1 MTGTAPRAGEALRP
15 AEGPADPP
23 SSRPRTGV
31 LGGEVLA
38 FRLAPGQGVQ
48 RIPLP
53 RNDSIALGPGAV
65 LHWAFYADGPA
76 AAVAPHAALAVTVD
90 VVFDDGTRLS
100 DDAEV
105 RDRYG
110 FALGAQ
116 AQFDAAWA
124 MPEQW
129 NADSVALGAYVGRG
143 GQVEVVLGAPSLAEP
158 DAAAPGAPV
167 PGAPAPAADGAGGE
181 VTGFVEVRIEEAPAR
196 PGADPSPAERVDT
209 RRGSHAGPRFSR
221 GNTIPI
227 TAAPHGFCFLTPAT
241 DAGDAR
247 WPYRPSLHDDPDEA
261 GVGVRRLE
269 AVQFSHQP
277 SPWIGDHGILQL
289 MPFTG
294 EPHSDRAA
302 RRRGIVPGTER
313 ARPHVYTAE
322 LADRI
327 RLEVTA
333 TDHGGAFRV
342 AAEDPDSV
350 VGFVLD
356 QIGAEGRLTFSADG
370 TAFTGWVPEGE
381 AGWGNPPRTYFAG
394 RVVPRSDAEGSGPD
408 AGPRARRSV
417 ASGPLADAGHERVAG
432 YVAGRGAIEV
442 RIGLSYLSIAQ
453 AERTLALEL
462 PDTVSF
468 DALRDALQARWDELL
483 GAARIPPLPADAHAG
498 RALAHEEDAAR
509 IASALYRLHLY
520 PCRMDENTGTAER
533 PVPRYADAT
542 APAAPHGEDET
553 GAVVRD
559 GAAFVT
565 NGYWDTY
572 RTAWPMLGML
582 DPAGT
587 GAMLDGLLRQWRDG
601 GWMARWSAPGYVD
614 CMVGTSSD
622 QIFADA
628 ARRGLPFAAAD
639 AFESAWRNASEPS
652 ADPRCGRKG
661 IGAGRFLGWIPSSV
675 HEGMSWSIENAISD
689 AGVARLAEALAA
701 DPDADPSARARWRA
715 FARSFRNRALSYR
728 ALFDPASGFFRGRD
742 GSGSFSAGPFDPRV
756 WGGDYVETNAW
767 GMSVSP
773 VHDGAGLAALH
784 GGPAG
789 LRAHLDRLLA
799 EPETADPASG
809 GTYGTVIHEQRE
821 ARALRSGMCAISNQP
836 AHHIPWM
843 HVFGDEPWRAGATAH
858 ALARRLFTGA
868 MIAQGF
874 PGDEDNG
881 EMSAW
886 WLWAALG
893 LYPLELGAGVLRIG
907 APLLDDVTVRRAD
920 GRTLRIRARRESPD
934 AALLVEV
941 RLDGTLLER
950 PLLDVRVLDRRADAV
965 LDVVLTADPA
975 RAAGS
980 PLWQPRGSS
989 ADAGARSGV
998 AASRN
1003 AANHAVLGAPGWRA
1017 DLTGPVEVPGAE
1029 RAGSPGAPFGPD
1041 DAAALFADGADAAV
1055 PLAAGEA
1062 VGWRFAAPTTV
1073 TDVTL
1078 TAVTTTPADALVWER
1093 SADGGTWIPVATTHR
1108 EELPADRT
1116 VPFTFAASVA
1126 TVMLRVRAVS
1136 PVVLRQIELF
1146 DLGDPAVDVREDPQP
1161 AR

>member
-1 MTGTAPRAGEALRP
+1 MTPLSVADGPEA
-15 AEGPADPP
+15 PP
-23 SSRPRTGV
+23 SSRPRAGV
-31 LGGEVLA
+31 WGDTIVHSYRFDPA
-38 FRLAPGQGVQ
+38 DGVQ
-48 RIPLP
+48 RMALP
-53 RNDSIALGPGAV
+53 GEHLLGCGTV
-65 LHWAFYADGPA
+65 LHWAFYADGPGA
-76 AAVAPHAALAVTVD
+76 TAAPHASLAVTVD
-90 VVFDDGTRLS
+90 VLLSDGTRIGE
-100 DDAEV
+100 DASM

-110 FALGAQ
+110 FALGPD
-116 AQFDAAWA
+116 AQFRAAWS

-129 NADSVALGAYVGRG
+129 NANSVALGAWAGSTA
-143 GQVEVVLGAPSLAEP
+143 QIEVVLGAE
-158 DAAAPGAPV
+158 AART
-167 PGAPAPAADGAGGE
+167 GAPAAGYLQVRLEYDAVHEGAAS
-181 VTGFVEVRIEEAPAR
+181 APS
-196 PGADPSPAERVDT
+196 DRVDT
-209 RRGSHAGPRFSR
+209 RRGSHAGPQFSR

-241 DAGDAR
+241 DAGDVR
-247 WPYRPSLHDDPDEA
+247 WPYRPFLHDDVASDGIPS
-261 GVGVRRLE
+261 VGAPSVGSPSVGEGLRRLE

-277 SPWIGDHGILQL
+277 SPWIGDHGVLQL
-289 MPFTG
+289 MPFIG

-302 RRRGIVPGTER
+302 RRRGILPGTER
-313 ARPHVYTAE
+313 ARPYLYAVE
-322 LADRI
+322 LTGG
-327 RLEVTA
+327 LTVEVTA

-342 AAEDPDSV
+342 TAAEPGAA

-356 QIGAEGRLTFSADG
+356 QVGPEGRLTFSADG
-370 TAFTGWVPEGE
+370 GAFTGWVPEGDP
-381 AGWGNPPRTYFAG
+381 AWGNPPRTYFAG
-394 RVVPRSDAEGSGPD
+394 RIVAEPGADGSVPHGA
-408 AGPRARRSV
+408 
-417 ASGPLADAGHERVAG
+417 LADAGHERVAG
-432 YVAGRGAIEV
+432 YVAGRGTVEV
-442 RIGLSYLSIAQ
+442 RIALSYLSVVQ

-462 PDTVSF
+462 PAEVSF
-468 DALRDALQARWDELL
+468 DRLRDALQARWDELL
-483 GAARIPPLPADAHAG
+483 GAVQIPPLPADAHPG

-520 PCRMDENTGTAER
+520 PCRVDENTGTAER
-533 PVPRYADAT
+533 PLPRYADAT

-559 GAAFVT
+559 GEAFVT

-582 DPAGT
+582 DPAAT

-628 ARRGLPFAAAD
+628 AVRGVPFAAAD

-652 ADPRCGRKG
+652 ADPRQGRKG

-675 HEGMSWSIENAISD
+675 QEGMSWSIENAISD
-689 AGVARLAEALAA
+689 AGIAQLADELAA
-701 DPDADPSARARWRA
+701 DPAADASARARWRA
-715 FARSFRNRALSYR
+715 FSRAFRNRALSYR
-728 ALFDPASGFFRGRD
+728 ALFDPESGFFRGRD
-742 GSGSFSAGPFDPRV
+742 ATGSFSTASFDPRV

-767 GMSVSP
+767 GMSVSA

-789 LRAHLDRLLA
+789 LRAHLNQLFA
-799 EPETADPASG
+799 EPETAEPAFG
-809 GTYGTVIHEQRE
+809 GAYGTVIHEQRE

-843 HVFGDEPWRAGATAH
+843 HVFGDEPWRAGATVH

-907 APLLDDVTVRRAD
+907 APLLDDVAVRRAD
-920 GRTLRIRARRESPD
+920 GRTLRIRTRRETPE
-934 AALLVEV
+934 AALLVDA
-941 RLDGTLLER
+941 RLDGAPLAQ
-950 PLLDVRVLDRRADAV
+950 PLLDVRVLDRGADAV
-965 LDVVLTADPA
+965 LDLVLTADPA
-975 RAAGS
+975 RAAAS
-980 PLWQPRGSS
+980 PLWAPALSTAATLS
-989 ADAGARSGV
+989 GAR
-998 AASRN
+998 
-1003 AANHAVLGAPGWRA
+1003 GWRA

-1029 RAGSPGAPFGPD
+1029 RAGSPGAPFGSGD
-1041 DAAALFADGADAAV
+1041 VAALFADDADAAV
-1055 PLAAGEA
+1055 PLAAGEVA
-1062 VGWRFAAPTTV
+1062 GWRFAAPTTV
-1073 TDVTL
+1073 TDATL
-1078 TAVTTTPADALVWER
+1078 TAVAATAAEALVWEC
-1093 SADGGTWIPVATTHR
+1093 SADGETWVPVATTHR
-1108 EELPADRT
+1108 EDLPADRT
-1116 VPFTFAASVA
+1116 VPFTFAAPVTA
-1126 TVMLRVRAVS
+1126 GMLRVRATR

-1146 DLGDPAVDVREDPQP
+1146 DLGDLEFDAREDPGP